1 KKPKPVANG
10 NGTAVA
16 AVKSAPAAAA
26 AAAVVVKKLPPT
38 GKKLPAP
45 TRKPMKTIVEEGPSS
60 KPTAATV
67 KKSPRRSVRI
77 SSKADG
83 DIANPANS
91 APSTSG
97 SGSAAEPAPGSGG
110 SSAAETVR
118 HRSVVGHRRHTIGA
132 GVDRKSAAAGPAT
145 KRYFLFLVSIFI
157 DFDLFQRVFGYRIL
171 ISVLS
176 VSLSVVGRLIN
187 ESLSVICVA

>member
-1 KKPKPVANG
+1 MDETTHSKTKPKTVTKSKEVSTKAVPGKKPKPVVNG

-16 AVKSAPAAAA
+16 VKSAPVAAATT
-26 AAAVVVKKLPPT
+26 VVAVKKLPPT
-38 GKKLPAP
+38 GKKIPAP

-60 KPTAATV
+60 KPAAATV

-77 SSKADG
+77 SSKAADG

-110 SSAAETVR
+110 GSAAETVV
-118 HRSVVGHRRHTIGA
+118 HRSAVGHRRHTIGA

-145 KRYFLFLVSIFI
+145 KRYFLENFLVYFSYHNFH
-157 DFDLFQRVFGYRIL
+157 
-171 ISVLS
+171 
-176 VSLSVVGRLIN
+176 
-187 ESLSVICVA
+187 